1 MDKKAII
8 SGASGFT
15 GAVLTEYLVSVGYEV
30 VAIVRPNSSHNSRI
44 DKFGKMVTVIPIDI
58 FEDISIESIIDKF
71 PNCQESVFFHLA
83 WHGDRNNTEEQL
95 KNVDVTLEMVDLANA
110 LGCKRFICTGSQA
123 EYGPI
128 REDII
133 TEDTLTSPIT
143 AYGEAKVAACQ
154 LSKVKADQLGLE
166 WIWGRIFSLIGKY
179 EPRGRMLPD
188 LIYKLKNNEDVFL
201 SSCKQNWDYLDVRD
215 ASEAL
220 IALAEKGKSG
230 EIYNIAN
237 GDYHP
242 LKYYTELA
250 KEMINPNGKII
261 YGEDP
266 NPYVSLQPSVE
277 KIRRDTGWCPQID
290 FVDTLKVYE

>member
-1 MDKKAII
+1 MKKAVIT
-8 SGASGFT
+8 GAAGFT
-15 GAVLTEYLVSVGYEV
+15 GAVLTEHLVSTGYEV

-44 DKFGKMVTVIPIDI
+44 DKFGKMVTVIPVDI
-58 FEDISIESIIDKF
+58 FEDLSIDSIIDKF

-83 WHGDRNNTEEQL
+83 WHGDRNNLEEQL
-95 KNVDVTLEMVDLANA
+95 KNVNVTLKMLGLANA
-110 LGCKRFICTGSQA
+110 LGCKCFICTGSQA

-143 AYGEAKVAACQ
+143 AYGAAKVAACQ
-154 LSKVKADQLGLE
+154 LSKVKAEQMGLE

-188 LIYKLKNNEDVFL
+188 LIYKLKNNEDVSL
-201 SSCKQNWDYLDVRD
+201 SSCKQNWDYLDVKD
-215 ASEAL
+215 AAEAL
-220 IALAEKGKSG
+220 LALAERGKSG

-250 KEMINPNGKII
+250 KQNINPKGKIF
-261 YGEDP
+261 YGQDP
-266 NPYVSLQPSVE
+266 NPYISLQPSIQ
-277 KIRRDTGWCPQID
+277 KIVKDTGWSPKIAFID
-290 FVDTLKVYE
+290 SIRKYD